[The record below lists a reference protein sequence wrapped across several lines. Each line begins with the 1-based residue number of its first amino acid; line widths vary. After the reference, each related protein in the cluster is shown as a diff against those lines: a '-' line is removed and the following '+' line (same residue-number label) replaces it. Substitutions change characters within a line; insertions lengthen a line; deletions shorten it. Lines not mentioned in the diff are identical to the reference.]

1 MSILIEWINVMDWM
15 SAEQALAALNS
26 KRQTLYAN
34 VSRGRIRARKDPR
47 DPRRSLY
54 HGGDVLALAGKRRG
68 RRSAERVAR
77 STIGWGE
84 PVLESA
90 ISTVRDGELIYRG
103 HRAVDLAETQTLEE
117 VAGLLWQGRQMPDF
131 AQREPRAADD
141 VTNPV
146 ARALAALSL
155 RTVAD
160 LPVSGR
166 SGAALATEAEDL
178 LADLA
183 QAMLGETDEKLL
195 LHARVAKAWER
206 PEAAD
211 PIRRALVLL
220 ADHELN
226 ASSFAARVTASTGAP
241 LSACLLSGLAT
252 LTGPLHGGAAGQVAA
267 LVTAAETLG
276 AEGAVRAVLAEGRQ
290 VAAFGHKLYPDG
302 DCRAIALMR
311 RFALPPVFADLQH
324 VGEEITGEAVNV
336 DFAMAALAAAY
347 DLPENAPLVLFAL
360 ARAVGWI
367 AHAMEQAATGSL
379 IRPRARYVGPV
390 TVDASAPSLPRDRN
404 GGYPREY

>member
-1 MSILIEWINVMDWM
+1 MDWIG
-15 SAEQALAALNS
+15 ADQALAALNS

-34 VSRGRIRARKDPR
+34 VSRGRIRAKKDPR
-47 DPRRSLY
+47 DPRKSLY
-54 HGGDVLALAGKRRG
+54 HGGDVQALAEKKRG
-68 RRSAERVAR
+68 RRSTERVAR

-90 ISTVRDGELIYRG
+90 ISTVRDGDLLYRG
-103 HRAVDLAETQTLEE
+103 HRALVLAETLTLEE
-117 VAGLLWQGRQMPDF
+117 VAGLLWQGRPMPDF
-131 AQREPRAADD
+131 GRPAQRLPDNRLR
-141 VTNPV
+141 PV
-146 ARALAALSL
+146 ARALTALSL
-155 RTVAD
+155 RVADD

-166 SGAALATEAEDL
+166 SSAALADEAEQL

-183 QAMLGETDEKLL
+183 LAIVGAGDGKLF
-195 LHARVAKAWER
+195 LHARIAQAWGR
-206 PEAAD
+206 PEAAEA
-211 PIRRALVLL
+211 IRWALVLL

-241 LSACLLSGLAT
+241 LSACLISGLAT

-267 LVTAAETLG
+267 LVAAADTLG
-276 AEGAVRAVLAEGRQ
+276 AARAVRTVLAEGRQ
-290 VAAFGHKLYPDG
+290 VAAFGHKLYPQG

-311 RFALPPVFADLQH
+311 RFVLPPVFADLQRA
-324 VGEEITGEAVNV
+324 GEEITGEMVNI

-347 DLPENAPLVLFAL
+347 DLPDDAPLMLFAL
-360 ARAVGWI
+360 ARAVGWT

-390 TVDASAPSLPRDRN
+390 TV
-404 GGYPREY
+404 ET